1 MRVLAR
7 RPHHLLLALLLAPA
21 CQEPDT
27 GDDISA
33 GATSTDTSTGGA
45 IEAPHVTFVGRVDTV
60 DLCGVINASVISFR
74 ARQVGCEPGPPA
86 PCTLQT
92 EPYREWIGDAATCPG
107 GQTDLDMRVE
117 VPSHGRFEVE
127 ARTLTDSGFQSLCF
141 GVGGSVPT
149 VVTAA
154 QVEARAELVV
164 KPTSGPC
171 EG

>member
-7 RPHHLLLALLLAPA
+7 ALFALLLA
-21 CQEPDT
+21 CQEPDS
-27 GDDISA
+27 GDDTSA
-33 GATSTDTSTGGA
+33 GATTTTSTTGA
-45 IEAPHVTFVGRVDTV
+45 EEAPHVTFVGRVDTV
-60 DLCGVINASVISFR
+60 ELCGVINASVISFR

-92 EPYREWIGDAATCPG
+92 GPYREWIGDAATCPG

-117 VPSHGRFEVE
+117 VPTHGRFEVE
-127 ARTLTDSGFQSLCF
+127 ARTLTDSGYLSLCF
-141 GVGGSVPT
+141 GGGGSVPT

-154 QVEARAELVV
+154 QVLAGAELVV